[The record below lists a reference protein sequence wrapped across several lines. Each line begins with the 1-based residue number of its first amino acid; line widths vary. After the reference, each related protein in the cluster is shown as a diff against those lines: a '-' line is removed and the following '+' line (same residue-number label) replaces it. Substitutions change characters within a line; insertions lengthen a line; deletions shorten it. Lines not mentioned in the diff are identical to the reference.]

1 MEELK
6 NKVIDVLENI
16 YESIYVNKTL
26 IIGFTE
32 EEVTNINQV
41 LLSREFQFTS
51 RIDNLNSKRIYVVDE
66 ATLLTNIDECKIDIS
81 EFNVIL
87 CREFNYNVLKIF
99 MDNGDVK
106 IVVLMK

>member
-26 IIGFTE
+26 ILGFTE